1 MQGTKSLAK
10 TTVLNL
16 KNCTKLVQLVWNKKG
31 DNPERQAYTSSTR
44 AVRKKKNQK
53 KYAWE
58 LFTKIPFLRLP
69 ITPHIQS
76 VYCFYNRKRHLQMA
90 TTR

>member
-44 AVRKKKNQK
+44 AVRKKKK
-53 KYAWE
+53 SE
-58 LFTKIPFLRLP
+58 KICVGAIYQDSIPQAAHNTSHTECVLL
-69 ITPHIQS
+69 
-76 VYCFYNRKRHLQMA
+76 L
-90 TTR
+90 